1 MMNVALARS
10 LSFHHATSNHGFS
23 LNGTRAMSRTALY
36 FAYGSNLRA
45 AQMDRLCP
53 GHQFLAAA
61 RLDGYRLAFTLPD
74 REWQGGVADLLSAPG
89 HCVWGALYRIDA
101 THLAAL
107 DAYEGFDP
115 RQADADHAYIRRTI
129 EITTQDHLKHPD
141 VWCYFVRQP
150 HGHVPPSALYLRAL
164 CEGALERH
172 LPPGYR
178 QAMQKAFAGP

>member
-1 MMNVALARS
+1 
-10 LSFHHATSNHGFS
+10 
-23 LNGTRAMSRTALY
+23 MSPTALY

-74 REWQGGVADLLSAPG
+74 LEWQGGVADLLAAPR

-115 RQADADHAYIRRTI
+115 SHRAAENAYLRRTI
-129 EITTQDHLKHPD
+129 EVTGTDGTVHSN
-141 VWCYFVRQP
+141 VWCYFVQQP
-150 HGHVPPSALYLRAL
+150 HGHIPPSALYGHAL
-164 CEGALERH
+164 LAGARERH
-172 LPPGYR
+172 LPPNYIKTLSALLR
-178 QAMQKAFAGP
+178 PDNEN